1 MAAVRQ
7 TVERI
12 ENDINRETEVGNSK
26 QNLTK
31 NSAMSS
37 GKNWKMMERKNGQ
50 GEVRIERRWKK
61 RPRKVASSVKKIS
74 THFKRVADL
83 MIQQLQLQ

>member
-1 MAAVRQ
+1 MKSYAENMAAVRQ

-37 GKNWKMMERKNGQ
+37 GKKWKRMER
-50 GEVRIERRWKK
+50 
-61 RPRKVASSVKKIS
+61 
-74 THFKRVADL
+74 
-83 MIQQLQLQ
+83 

>member
-37 GKNWKMMERKNGQ
+37 GKKLERDGKI
-50 GEVRIERRWKK
+50 EMDKVRIELKEVG
-61 RPRKVASSVKKIS
+61 RKDPE
-74 THFKRVADL
+74 R
-83 MIQQLQLQ
+83 